1 MNKKSVI
8 CLLLVFLL
16 VGCSS
21 ARIKVQDEGFEYNDF
36 QLSLEESVSVRLEN
50 DFVFDGMSPDDYKRG
65 LRFSQEFIND
75 ISRSASVTRSL
86 SDERYT
92 IKMEIEVFEGRYRSN
107 ALAILFAFTL
117 LAVPAPME
125 YDRSV
130 KAVYY
135 YGNDKIGEY
144 SFEFKRHTYKGLFT
158 RETFWEEIEEDAKL
172 LANKAFSQF
181 ETVILEQQ
189 KNSEI

>member
-1 MNKKSVI
+1 MNMKSVI

-36 QLSLEESVSVRLEN
+36 QLSLEESVSVILEN

-158 RETFWEEIEEDAKL
+158 SETFWEEIEEDAKL

>member
-36 QLSLEESVSVRLEN
+36 QLSLEESVSVILEN

-158 RETFWEEIEEDAKL
+158 SETFWEEIEEDAKL

>member
-36 QLSLEESVSVRLEN
+36 QLSLEESVSVILEN

-144 SFEFKRHTYKGLFT
+144 SFEFKRQTYKGLFT
-158 RETFWEEIEEDAKL
+158 SETFWEEIEEDAKL

>member
-21 ARIKVQDEGFEYNDF
+21 ARIKVQDEGFECNDF

-158 RETFWEEIEEDAKL
+158 SETFWEEIEEDAKL

-189 KNSEI
+189 K

>member
-21 ARIKVQDEGFEYNDF
+21 SRIKVQDEGFEYNDF
-36 QLSLEESVSVRLEN
+36 QLSLEESVSVILEN
-50 DFVFDGMSPDDYKRG
+50 DFVFDGMSPNDYKRG
-65 LRFSQEFIND
+65 LRFSQKFIND
-75 ISRSASVTRSL
+75 ISRSASITRSL

-144 SFEFKRHTYKGLFT
+144 SFEFKRQTYKGLFT
-158 RETFWEEIEEDAKL
+158 SETFWEEIEEDAKL

-181 ETVILEQQ
+181 ETVILEQE

>member
-36 QLSLEESVSVRLEN
+36 QLSLEESVSVILEN

-144 SFEFKRHTYKGLFT
+144 SFEFKRQTYKGLFT
-158 RETFWEEIEEDAKL
+158 SETFWEEIAEDAKL

>member
-36 QLSLEESVSVRLEN
+36 QLSLEESVSVILEN

-117 LAVPAPME
+117 LTVPAPME

-158 RETFWEEIEEDAKL
+158 SETFWEEIEEDAKL

>member
-158 RETFWEEIEEDAKL
+158 SETFWEEIEEDAKL